1 MRANRSCPHQ
11 GTHVGR
17 DTRVQLNGREIVG
30 QRPKPRATGRP
41 RHFRTGIANANR
53 RGRRDHLAPAAKRA
67 QALHRIDLAKEE
79 ALLRSVLASDLGEEA
94 EGLQGSKGIAFQKA
108 QLREIELSP
117 FNNGLEAVPKR
128 CRQRDLGM
136 PASLAIV
143 AQMGVCQRPVL
154 VVADAG
160 DGDFLLA
167 RITTAAVN
175 GPGDLF
181 LGGWQS
187 AGLLRPSWV
196 RLAKLMVI
204 AESSIAQTAGV
215 LVQADA
221 RAARYTLFAWLSTAW
236 TEPATGGAGFR

>member
-1 MRANRSCPHQ
+1 M
-11 GTHVGR
+11 
-17 DTRVQLNGREIVG
+17 
-30 QRPKPRATGRP
+30 
-41 RHFRTGIANANR
+41 
-53 RGRRDHLAPAAKRA
+53 LAPGDVVIVAFPFTNQLAAKR
-67 QALHRIDLAKEE
+67 R
-79 ALLRSVLASDLGEEA
+79 
-94 EGLQGSKGIAFQKA
+94 
-108 QLREIELSP
+108 
-117 FNNGLEAVPKR
+117 
-128 CRQRDLGM
+128 
-136 PASLAIV
+136 PA
-143 AQMGVCQRPVL
+143 L

-160 DGDFLLA
+160 DGDLLLA

-221 RAARYTLFAWLSTAW
+221 RAARNALFAWLSTAW